1 MGPYQGWGLL
11 ISDDISWNNAFY
23 DFYKKKNVNP
33 ILYSQMN
40 KNQEEYYMDYG
51 MRTKTFLG
59 ILSK

>member
-1 MGPYQGWGLL
+1 MGLFRDCGLL

-40 KNQEEYYMDYG
+40 KNEEEYYRDHG
-51 MRTKTFLG
+51 MRTTTFLG